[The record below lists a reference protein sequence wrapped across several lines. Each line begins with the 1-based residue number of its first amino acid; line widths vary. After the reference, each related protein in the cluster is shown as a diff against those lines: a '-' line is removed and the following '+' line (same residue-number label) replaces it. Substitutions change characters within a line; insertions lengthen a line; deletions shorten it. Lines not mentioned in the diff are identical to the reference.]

1 MSNTAAL
8 ESEDQI
14 ELRKVA
20 RSLFAKHASEQDVRI
35 WDEEGSYPVD
45 LYREIAALGWYDI
58 VADGPVDGHAGLLA
72 ALCEEIGRGS
82 SDLVA
87 LFNLNLSG
95 IRDLQR
101 WGTPE
106 QQAKY
111 VEPVL
116 RGEGRFSIAVSEPD
130 VGSDAASVSTRA
142 EPVGTEATGHGPA
155 GGGWILNG
163 QKTYCE
169 AAGLPGTV
177 MEVVAKVGDGGRK
190 RDHLAVFLMP
200 VDTPGIEIR
209 RMPALGRNI
218 SGIYE
223 VFLRDVVLPQDALL
237 GEAGQGWQ
245 ILRERLVL
253 ERIMISSGFV
263 GSSSAVIDMT
273 VTYANERE
281 QFGKPI
287 SSYQGVSLPLAEMH
301 IRLDAARCA
310 VRRSAELFDRGVP
323 CEVESTMAKFL
334 CGQIYAESS
343 ALAMQIQGAY
353 GYVRDH
359 TLPMHHSDG
368 IIARVVAGPPS
379 LQLDYVARSMGL
391 RVGA

>member
-1 MSNTAAL
+1 MSTTASL
-8 ESEDQI
+8 ETDDQI
-14 ELRKVA
+14 ELRKTA
-20 RSLFAKHASEQDVRI
+20 RALLAKLAPERDVRI
-35 WDEEGSYPVD
+35 WDEEGSYPVE

-58 VADGPVDGHAGLLA
+58 VAEGAVDGSAGLLT

-106 QQAKY
+106 QQARY
-111 VEPVL
+111 ADPVL
-116 RGEGRFSIAVSEPD
+116 RGDGRFSIAVSEPD

-142 EPVGTEATGHGPA
+142 EARGD
-155 GGGWILNG
+155 GWILNG

-177 MEVVAKVGDGGRK
+177 IELVAKVGDGGRK
-190 RDHLAVFLMP
+190 RDHLAVFLVP
-200 VDTPGIEIR
+200 ADTPGIEIR

-223 VFLRDVVLPQDALL
+223 VFLRDVELPQEALL
-237 GEAGQGWQ
+237 GEVGQGWQ
-245 ILRERLVL
+245 ILKERLVL

-281 QFGKPI
+281 QFGRSI

-301 IRLDAARCA
+301 LRLDAARCA
-310 VRRSAELFDRGVP
+310 VRRTAELFDRGLS

-391 RVGA
+391 RVGS

>member
-1 MSNTAAL
+1 MSTNASL
-8 ESEDQI
+8 ETDDQI
-14 ELRKVA
+14 ELRKTA
-20 RSLFAKHASEQDVRI
+20 RALFAKLAPERQVRI
-35 WDEEGSYPVD
+35 WDEEGSYPVE

-58 VADGPVDGHAGLLA
+58 VADGAVDGSAGLLA

-111 VEPVL
+111 ADPVL
-116 RGEGRFSIAVSEPD
+116 RGDRRFSIAVSEPD
-130 VGSDAASVSTRA
+130 VGSDSASVSTRA
-142 EPVGTEATGHGPA
+142 EA
-155 GGGWILNG
+155 GDDGWILNG

-177 MEVVAKVGDGGRK
+177 MELVAKVGDGGRK
-190 RDHLAVFLMP
+190 RDHLAVFLVP
-200 VDTPGIEIR
+200 ADTPGIEIR

-223 VFLRDVVLPQDALL
+223 VFLRDVKLPQDALL
-237 GEAGQGWQ
+237 GEVGQGWQ
-245 ILRERLVL
+245 ILKERLVL

-281 QFGKPI
+281 QFGRSI

-301 IRLDAARCA
+301 LRLDAARCA
-310 VRRSAELFDRGVP
+310 VRRSAELFDRGLS

-391 RVGA
+391 RVGS

>member
-1 MSNTAAL
+1 MTPTATL
-8 ESEDQI
+8 ESEDQLQ
-14 ELRKVA
+14 LRKTA
-20 RSLFAKHASEQDVRI
+20 RALFAKLAPERDVRI
-35 WDEEGSYPVD
+35 WDEEGSYPVE

-58 VADGPVDGHAGLLA
+58 IAEGGVDGAAGLLT

-95 IRDLQR
+95 LRDLQR
-101 WGTPE
+101 WGTAE
-106 QQAKY
+106 QQTKY
-111 VEPVL
+111 AEPVL
-116 RGEGRFSIAVSEPD
+116 RGESRFSIAVSEPD

-142 EPVGTEATGHGPA
+142 VPA
-155 GGGWILNG
+155 DGGWVLNG

-169 AAGLPGTV
+169 GAGLPGAV
-177 MEVVAKVGDGGRK
+177 MELVAKVGDGGRK
-190 RDHLAVFLMP
+190 RDHLAVFLVP
-200 VDTPGIEIR
+200 ADAPGIELR

-223 VFLRDVVLPQDALL
+223 VFLRDVTLPADALL
-237 GEAGQGWQ
+237 GEVGQGWQ
-245 ILRERLVL
+245 LLKERLVL

-281 QFGKPI
+281 QFGRPI
-287 SSYQGVSLPLAEMH
+287 SSYQGVSLPLAEMNV
-301 IRLDAARCA
+301 RLDAARCA
-310 VRRSAELFDRGVP
+310 VRRSAELFDRGLP

>member
-1 MSNTAAL
+1 MSNTTTL

-14 ELRKVA
+14 ELRKTA
-20 RSLFAKHASEQDVRI
+20 RSLFAKHAPDRDIRV
-35 WDEEGSYPVD
+35 WDEEGSYPVH
-45 LYREIAALGWYDI
+45 LYRQIAALGWYDI
-58 VADGPVDGHAGLLA
+58 VADGPVEGQAGLLA

-111 VEPVL
+111 AEPVL
-116 RGEGRFSIAVSEPD
+116 RGERRFSIAVSEPD
-130 VGSDAASVSTRA
+130 VGSDAASVATQA
-142 EPVGTEATGHGPA
+142 EPASPEDGGPA
-155 GGGWILNG
+155 GGGWIVNG

-169 AAGLPGTV
+169 AAGAPGTV
-177 MEVVAKVGDGGRK
+177 MELVAKVGDGGRK
-190 RDHLAVFLMP
+190 RDHLAVFLVP

-223 VFLRDVVLPQDALL
+223 VFLRDVVLPPDALL
-237 GEAGQGWQ
+237 GEVGQGWK
-245 ILRERLVL
+245 ILKERLVL

-263 GSSSAVIDMT
+263 GSSSTVIDMT

-287 SSYQGVSLPLAEMH
+287 SSYQGVSLPLAEIH

-359 TLPMHHSDG
+359 PLPMHHSDG

-379 LQLDYVARSMGL
+379 LQLDYVARSLGL

>member
-1 MSNTAAL
+1 MSTNASL
-8 ESEDQI
+8 ETDDQI
-14 ELRKVA
+14 ELRKTA
-20 RSLFAKHASEQDVRI
+20 RALFAKLAPEREVRI
-35 WDEEGSYPVD
+35 WDEQGSYPVE

-58 VADGPVDGHAGLLA
+58 VAEGAVDGSAGLLT

-106 QQAKY
+106 QQARY
-111 VEPVL
+111 ADPVL
-116 RGEGRFSIAVSEPD
+116 RGDGRFSIAVSEPD

-142 EPVGTEATGHGPA
+142 EARDD
-155 GGGWILNG
+155 GWILNG

-177 MEVVAKVGDGGRK
+177 MELVAKVGDGGRK
-190 RDHLAVFLMP
+190 RDQLAVFLVP
-200 VDTPGIEIR
+200 VDTPGIEVR

-223 VFLRDVVLPQDALL
+223 VFLRDVNLPHDALL

-245 ILRERLVL
+245 ILKERLVL

-273 VTYANERE
+273 VIYANERE
-281 QFGKPI
+281 QFGRSI

-301 IRLDAARCA
+301 LRLDAARCA
-310 VRRSAELFDRGVP
+310 VRRSAELFDRGLS

-359 TLPMHHSDG
+359 ALPMHHSDG

-391 RVGA
+391 RVGS

>member
-1 MSNTAAL
+1 MTTTVSL
-8 ESEDQI
+8 ETEEQI
-14 ELRKVA
+14 ELRKA
-20 RSLFAKHASEQDVRI
+20 AQALFAKFAPERAVRI
-35 WDEEGSYPVD
+35 WDEEGSYPVE
-45 LYREIAALGWYDI
+45 LYRQIAALGWYDI
-58 VADGPVDGHAGLLA
+58 VAEGAVDGSAGLLA

-101 WGTPE
+101 WGTAE
-106 QQAKY
+106 QRAKY
-111 VEPVL
+111 ADPVL
-116 RGEGRFSIAVSEPD
+116 RGDGRFSIAVSEPD
-130 VGSDAASVSTRA
+130 VGSDSASVSTRA
-142 EPVGTEATGHGPA
+142 EASED
-155 GGGWILNG
+155 GWILNG

-169 AAGLPGTV
+169 AAGVPGTV
-177 MEVVAKVGDGGRK
+177 MELFAKVGDGGRK
-190 RDHLAVFLMP
+190 RDHLAVFLVP
-200 VDTPGIEIR
+200 ADAPGIEIR

-223 VFLRDVVLPQDALL
+223 VFLHDVALPRDALL
-237 GEAGQGWQ
+237 GDVGQGWQ
-245 ILRERLVL
+245 ILKERLVL

-281 QFGKPI
+281 QFGRPI
-287 SSYQGVSLPLAEMH
+287 SSFQGVSLPLAEMH
-301 IRLDAARCA
+301 LRLDAARCA
-310 VRRSAELFDRGVP
+310 VRRSAELFDRGLS
-323 CEVESTMAKFL
+323 CDVESTMAKFL

-359 TLPMHHSDG
+359 TLPMHYSDG

-391 RVGA
+391 RVGS

>member
-1 MSNTAAL
+1 MSTTASL
-8 ESEDQI
+8 ETDDQI
-14 ELRKVA
+14 ELRKTA
-20 RSLFAKHASEQDVRI
+20 RALFAKLAPERDIRI
-35 WDEEGSYPVD
+35 WDEEGSYPVE
-45 LYREIAALGWYDI
+45 LYGEIAALGWYDI
-58 VADGPVDGHAGLLA
+58 VADGDVDGAAGLLA

-95 IRDLQR
+95 IRDLKR

-106 QQAKY
+106 QGAKY

-116 RGEGRFSIAVSEPD
+116 RGEARFSIAVSEPD
-130 VGSDAASVSTRA
+130 VGSDSASVSTRA
-142 EPVGTEATGHGPA
+142 VAEGD
-155 GGGWILNG
+155 GWVING

-169 AAGLPGTV
+169 AAGTPGAV
-177 MEVVAKVGDGGRK
+177 MELLAKVGDGGRK
-190 RDHLAVFLMP
+190 RDHLAVFLVP
-200 VDTPGIEIR
+200 VDSPGIEIR

-223 VFLRDVVLPQDALL
+223 VFLRDVTLPQEALL
-237 GEAGQGWQ
+237 GEVGQGWQ
-245 ILRERLVL
+245 ILKERLVL

-287 SSYQGVSLPLAEMH
+287 SSYQGVSLPLAEMYV
-301 IRLDAARCA
+301 RLDAARCA
-310 VRRSAELFDRGVP
+310 VRRSAELFDHGSTP
-323 CEVESTMAKFL
+323 EVESTMAKFL

-359 TLPMHHSDG
+359 ALPMHHSDG

-391 RVGA
+391 RVGS

>member
-1 MSNTAAL
+1 MSSTTNL

-14 ELRKVA
+14 ELRKTA
-20 RSLFAKHASEQDVRI
+20 RSLFAKHAPERDIRV
-35 WDEEGSYPVD
+35 WDEEGSYPVH

-58 VADGPVDGHAGLLA
+58 VAGDPVEGQAGLLA
-72 ALCEEIGRGS
+72 SLCEEIGRGS

-95 IRDLQR
+95 VWDLQR

-106 QQAKY
+106 QWAKY
-111 VEPVL
+111 AEPVL
-116 RGEGRFSIAVSEPD
+116 RGESRFSIAVSEPD
-130 VGSDAASVSTRA
+130 VGSDAASVSTRGEPA
-142 EPVGTEATGHGPA
+142 E
-155 GGGWILNG
+155 GGWTLNG

-177 MEVVAKVGDGGRK
+177 MELVAKVGDGGRK
-190 RDHLAVFLMP
+190 RDHLAVFLVP
-200 VDTPGIEIR
+200 VDTPGVEIR

-223 VFLRDVVLPQDALL
+223 VFLHDVALPSDALL
-237 GEAGQGWQ
+237 GEVGQGWQ
-245 ILRERLVL
+245 ILKERLVL

-263 GSSSAVIDMT
+263 GSSSAVIDTT

-343 ALAMQIQGAY
+343 ALAMQVQGAY

-359 TLPMHHSDG
+359 ALPMHHSDG

>member
-1 MSNTAAL
+1 MSGNTL

-14 ELRKVA
+14 ELRKTA
-20 RSLFAKHASEQDVRI
+20 RSLFSRHAPERDIRI
-35 WDEEGSYPVD
+35 WDEEGSYPVH
-45 LYREIAALGWYDI
+45 LYQEIAALGWYDI
-58 VADGPVDGHAGLLA
+58 VADGPVDGQAGLLA

-95 IRDLQR
+95 VRDLQR

-106 QQAKY
+106 QRAKY
-111 VEPVL
+111 AEPVL

-142 EPVGTEATGHGPA
+142 EAAE
-155 GGGWILNG
+155 GGWILNG

-169 AAGLPGTV
+169 AAGAPGTV
-177 MEVVAKVGDGGRK
+177 MELVAKVGDGERK
-190 RDHLAVFLMP
+190 RDHLAVFLVP
-200 VDTPGIEIR
+200 VDTPGVEVR

-223 VFLRDVVLPQDALL
+223 VFLRDAVLPQDALL
-237 GEAGQGWQ
+237 GEVGQGWQ
-245 ILRERLVL
+245 ILKERLVL

-281 QFGKPI
+281 QFGRPI
-287 SSYQGVSLPLAEMH
+287 ASYQGVSLPLAEMH

-323 CEVESTMAKFL
+323 CEAESTMAKFL

>member
-1 MSNTAAL
+1 MTSTATL
-8 ESEDQI
+8 ETEEQI
-14 ELRKVA
+14 QLRKTA
-20 RSLFAKHASEQDVRI
+20 RSLFAKLAPEREVRI
-35 WDEEGSYPVD
+35 WDEEGSYPVE

-58 VADGPVDGHAGLLA
+58 VAEGSVDGAAGLLT

-95 IRDLQR
+95 LRDLQR

-106 QQAKY
+106 QWATY
-111 VEPVL
+111 GDPVL

-130 VGSDAASVSTRA
+130 VGSDSANVSTRA
-142 EPVGTEATGHGPA
+142 EAA
-155 GGGWILNG
+155 DGGWLLNG

-169 AAGLPGTV
+169 GAGLPGAV
-177 MEVVAKVGDGGRK
+177 MELVAKVGDGGRK
-190 RDHLAVFLMP
+190 RDQLAVFLVP
-200 VDTPGIEIR
+200 ADTPGIEIR

-223 VFLRDVVLPQDALL
+223 VFLRDVRLPETALL
-237 GEAGQGWQ
+237 GELGQGWR
-245 ILRERLVL
+245 LLSERLVL

-273 VTYANERE
+273 VAYANERE
-281 QFGKPI
+281 QFGRPI
-287 SSYQGVSLPLAEMH
+287 SSFQGVSLPLAEMH
-301 IRLDAARCA
+301 LRLDAARCA
-310 VRRSAELFDRGVP
+310 VRRSAELFDRGLP

-391 RVGA
+391 RVGR

>member
-1 MSNTAAL
+1 MSTTASL
-8 ESEDQI
+8 ETDDQI
-14 ELRKVA
+14 ELRKTA
-20 RSLFAKHASEQDVRI
+20 RALFAKLAPERDVRI
-35 WDEEGSYPVD
+35 WDEEGSYPVE

-58 VADGPVDGHAGLLA
+58 VADGPVDGSAGLLT

-111 VEPVL
+111 AGPVL
-116 RGEGRFSIAVSEPD
+116 RGDGRFSIAVSEPD

-142 EPVGTEATGHGPA
+142 EARDD
-155 GGGWILNG
+155 GWILNG

-177 MEVVAKVGDGGRK
+177 MELVAKVGDGGRK
-190 RDHLAVFLMP
+190 RDHLAVFLVP
-200 VDTPGIEIR
+200 ADTPGIEIR

-223 VFLRDVVLPQDALL
+223 VFLRDVELPQDALL
-237 GEAGQGWQ
+237 GEVGQGWQ
-245 ILRERLVL
+245 ILKERLVL

-281 QFGKPI
+281 QFGRSI

-301 IRLDAARCA
+301 LRLDAARCA
-310 VRRSAELFDRGVP
+310 VRRTAELFDRGLS

-391 RVGA
+391 RVGS

>member
-1 MSNTAAL
+1 
-8 ESEDQI
+8 
-14 ELRKVA
+14 
-20 RSLFAKHASEQDVRI
+20 
-35 WDEEGSYPVD
+35 
-45 LYREIAALGWYDI
+45 
-58 VADGPVDGHAGLLA
+58 
-72 ALCEEIGRGS
+72 
-82 SDLVA
+82 
-87 LFNLNLSG
+87 
-95 IRDLQR
+95 
-101 WGTPE
+101 
-106 QQAKY
+106 
-111 VEPVL
+111 
-116 RGEGRFSIAVSEPD
+116 

-142 EPVGTEATGHGPA
+142 EAGR
-155 GGGWILNG
+155 GGGWVLNG

-169 AAGLPGTV
+169 GAGLPGAV
-177 MEVVAKVGDGGRK
+177 MELVAKVGEGTRK
-190 RDHLAVFLMP
+190 RDHLAVFLVP
-200 VDTPGIEIR
+200 ADSPGIEIR

-223 VFLRDVVLPQDALL
+223 VFLRDVALPEDALL
-237 GEAGQGWQ
+237 GEVGQGWQ
-245 ILRERLVL
+245 ILKERLVL

-287 SSYQGVSLPLAEMH
+287 SSFQGVSLPLAEMN

-310 VRRSAELFDRGVP
+310 VRRSAELFDRGLP

-334 CGQIYAESS
+334 SGQIYAESS

>member
-1 MSNTAAL
+1 MSTTASL
-8 ESEDQI
+8 ETGEQI
-14 ELRKVA
+14 ELRKAA
-20 RSLFAKHASEQDVRI
+20 RALFAKLAPEGAVRI
-35 WDEEGSYPVD
+35 WDEEGSYPVE

-58 VADGPVDGHAGLLA
+58 VAEGAVDGSAGLLA

-111 VEPVL
+111 ADPVL
-116 RGEGRFSIAVSEPD
+116 RGDGRFSIAVSEPD
-130 VGSDAASVSTRA
+130 VGSDSASVSTRA
-142 EPVGTEATGHGPA
+142 EA
-155 GGGWILNG
+155 GEDGWILNG

-177 MEVVAKVGDGGRK
+177 MELVAKVGDGGRK
-190 RDHLAVFLMP
+190 RDHLAVFLVP
-200 VDTPGIEIR
+200 ADTPGIEIR

-223 VFLRDVVLPQDALL
+223 VFLHDVTLPRDALL
-237 GEAGQGWQ
+237 GEVGQGWQ
-245 ILRERLVL
+245 ILKERLVL

-281 QFGKPI
+281 QFGRPI
-287 SSYQGVSLPLAEMH
+287 SSFQGVSLPLAEMH
-301 IRLDAARCA
+301 LRLDAARCA
-310 VRRSAELFDRGVP
+310 VGRSAELFDRGLS
-323 CEVESTMAKFL
+323 CDVESTMAKFL

-359 TLPMHHSDG
+359 TLPMHYSDG

-379 LQLDYVARSMGL
+379 VQLDYVARSMGL
-391 RVGA
+391 RVGS

>member
-1 MSNTAAL
+1 
-8 ESEDQI
+8 
-14 ELRKVA
+14 
-20 RSLFAKHASEQDVRI
+20 
-35 WDEEGSYPVD
+35 
-45 LYREIAALGWYDI
+45 
-58 VADGPVDGHAGLLA
+58 
-72 ALCEEIGRGS
+72 
-82 SDLVA
+82 

-111 VEPVL
+111 ADPVL
-116 RGEGRFSIAVSEPD
+116 RGDGRFSIAVSEPD

-142 EPVGTEATGHGPA
+142 EA
-155 GGGWILNG
+155 GDDGWILNG

-169 AAGLPGTV
+169 AAGRPGTV
-177 MEVVAKVGDGGRK
+177 MELVAKVGDGGRK
-190 RDHLAVFLMP
+190 RDHLAVFLVP

-223 VFLRDVVLPQDALL
+223 VFLRDVKLPHDSLL
-237 GEAGQGWQ
+237 GQAGQGWQ
-245 ILRERLVL
+245 ILKERLVL

-281 QFGKPI
+281 QFGRSI

-301 IRLDAARCA
+301 LRLDAARCA
-310 VRRSAELFDRGVP
+310 VRRSAELFDRGLS

-391 RVGA
+391 RVGS

>member
-1 MSNTAAL
+1 MTTTPSSL
-8 ESEDQI
+8 ETTDQV
-14 ELRKVA
+14 ELRKTA
-20 RSLFAKHASEQDVRI
+20 RAMFAKLAPERDVRI
-35 WDEEGSYPVD
+35 WDEEGSYPVE

-58 VADGPVDGHAGLLA
+58 VAEGAVDGTAGLLT

-111 VEPVL
+111 AGPVL

-142 EPVGTEATGHGPA
+142 EA
-155 GGGWILNG
+155 GDGGWILNG

-169 AAGLPGTV
+169 GAGLPGAV
-177 MEVVAKVGDGGRK
+177 MELVAKVGDGDRK
-190 RDHLAVFLMP
+190 RDHLAVFLVP
-200 VDTPGIEIR
+200 ADTPGLEIR

-223 VFLRDVVLPQDALL
+223 VFLRDVKLPQDALL
-237 GEAGQGWQ
+237 GEVGQGWQ
-245 ILRERLVL
+245 ILKERLVL

-273 VTYANERE
+273 ITYANERE
-281 QFGKPI
+281 QFGHPI
-287 SSYQGVSLPLAEMH
+287 SSYQGVSLPLAEMYL
-301 IRLDAARCA
+301 RLDAARCA
-310 VRRSAELFDRGVP
+310 VRRSAELFDRGLS

-391 RVGA
+391 RVGS

>member
-1 MSNTAAL
+1 MTGTATL
-8 ESEDQI
+8 ESEEQI
-14 ELRKVA
+14 QLRKTA
-20 RSLFAKHASEQDVRI
+20 RSLFAKLAPERDVRI
-35 WDEEGSYPVD
+35 WDEEGSYPFE

-58 VADGPVDGHAGLLA
+58 VADGAVDGAAGLLI

-95 IRDLQR
+95 LRDLQR
-101 WGTPE
+101 WGTAE
-106 QQAKY
+106 HWARY
-111 VEPVL
+111 GAPVV

-130 VGSDAASVSTRA
+130 VGSDAASVATRA
-142 EPVGTEATGHGPA
+142 ETAEN
-155 GGGWILNG
+155 GWVLNG

-169 AAGLPGTV
+169 GAGLPGAV
-177 MEVVAKVGDGGRK
+177 MELVAKVGDGGRK
-190 RDHLAVFLMP
+190 RDHLAVFLVP
-200 VDTPGIEIR
+200 ADTPGIEIR

-223 VFLRDVVLPQDALL
+223 VFLRDVRLPETALL
-237 GEAGQGWQ
+237 GEVGQGWQ
-245 ILRERLVL
+245 ILKERLVL
-253 ERIMISSGFV
+253 ERIMISSGFI

-273 VTYANERE
+273 VAYANERE

-287 SSYQGVSLPLAEMH
+287 SSFQGVSLPLAEMNV
-301 IRLDAARCA
+301 RLDAARCA
-310 VRRSAELFDRGVP
+310 VRRSAELFDRGLP

-334 CGQIYAESS
+334 SGQIYAESS

>member
-1 MSNTAAL
+1 MSNTATL
-8 ESEDQI
+8 ESPDQI
-14 ELRKVA
+14 ELRKTA
-20 RSLFAKHASEQDVRI
+20 RALFAKLAPERDVRI
-35 WDEEGSYPVD
+35 WDEEGTYPVE

-58 VADGPVDGHAGLLA
+58 VADGPVEGSAGLLA

-111 VEPVL
+111 AEPVL
-116 RGEGRFSIAVSEPD
+116 RGTGRFSIAVSEPD
-130 VGSDAASVSTRA
+130 VGSDAASVATRA
-142 EPVGTEATGHGPA
+142 EAVDD
-155 GGGWILNG
+155 GWVLNG

-169 AAGLPGTV
+169 GAGLPGAV
-177 MEVVAKVGDGGRK
+177 MELIAKVGDGGRK
-190 RDHLAVFLMP
+190 RDHLAVFLVP
-200 VDTPGIEIR
+200 ADSPGIEIR

-223 VFLRDVVLPQDALL
+223 VFLRDVKLPHDALL
-237 GEAGQGWQ
+237 GNVGQGWQ
-245 ILRERLVL
+245 ILKERLVL

-263 GSSSAVIDMT
+263 GSSAAVIDMT
-273 VTYANERE
+273 ISYANERE
-281 QFGKPI
+281 QFGRAI
-287 SSYQGVSLPLAEMH
+287 SSYQGVSLPLAEMYV
-301 IRLDAARCA
+301 RLDAARCA
-310 VRRSAELFDRGVP
+310 VRRSAELFDRDVP

-334 CGQIYAESS
+334 SGQIYAESS

-359 TLPMHHSDG
+359 ALPMHHSDG

-391 RVGA
+391 RVGS

>member
-1 MSNTAAL
+1 MSDTATL
-8 ESEDQI
+8 ETDDQV
-14 ELRKVA
+14 ELRRTA
-20 RSLFAKHASEQDVRI
+20 RALFAKQAPERDVRI
-35 WDEEGSYPVD
+35 WDEEGSYPGS
-45 LYREIAALGWYDI
+45 LYEEIARLGWYDI
-58 VADGPVDGHAGLLA
+58 VADGPIDGTAGLLTS
-72 ALCEEIGRGS
+72 LCEEIGRSS

-106 QQAKY
+106 QQARY
-111 VEPVL
+111 AAPVL

-130 VGSDAASVSTRA
+130 VGSDAASVVTRA
-142 EPVGTEATGHGPA
+142 EPVRTGEA
-155 GGGWILNG
+155 GWILTG

-169 AAGLPGTV
+169 GAGLPGAV
-177 MEVVAKVGDGGRK
+177 MEVLAKVGDGGRK
-190 RDHLAVFLMP
+190 RDHLAVFLVP
-200 VDTPGIEIR
+200 VDSPGVEVR

-223 VFLRDVVLPQDALL
+223 VFLENVALPADALL
-237 GEAGQGWQ
+237 GEVGQGWQ
-245 ILRERLVL
+245 ILKERLVL

-273 VTYANERE
+273 VAYANERE
-281 QFGKPI
+281 QFGRTI

-301 IRLDAARCA
+301 VRLDAARCA
-310 VRRSAELFDRGVP
+310 VRRSADLFDRGLP
-323 CEVESTMAKFL
+323 CEVESTMAKYL
-334 CGQIYAESS
+334 CGQLYAESS
-343 ALAMQIQGAY
+343 ALAVQIQGAY

-359 TLPMHHSDG
+359 ALPMHHSDG

-391 RVGA
+391 RVGS

>member
-1 MSNTAAL
+1 MSNT
-8 ESEDQI
+8 ESHESADQL
-14 ELRKVA
+14 ELRRTA
-20 RSLFAKHASEQDVRI
+20 RALFAKLAPERDIRI
-35 WDEEGSYPVD
+35 WDEEGTYPAD

-58 VADGPVDGHAGLLA
+58 VADGPIEGTAGLLT

-95 IRDLQR
+95 VRDLQR

-106 QQAKY
+106 QQLTY
-111 VEPVL
+111 SGPVL
-116 RGEGRFSIAVSEPD
+116 RGEGRFSVAVSEPD
-130 VGSDAASVSTRA
+130 VGSDAASVVTRA
-142 EPVGTEATGHGPA
+142 EADGS
-155 GGGWILNG
+155 GGWVLNG

-169 AAGLPGTV
+169 GAGIPGTV
-177 MEVVAKVGDGGRK
+177 MELVAKVGDGGRK
-190 RDHLAVFLMP
+190 RDQLAVFLVP
-200 VDTPGIEIR
+200 ADTPGIEIR

-223 VFLRDVVLPQDALL
+223 VFLRDVHLPSDALL
-237 GEAGQGWQ
+237 GEPGQGWE
-245 ILRERLVL
+245 ILKQRLVL

-273 VTYANERE
+273 VEYANERE
-281 QFGKPI
+281 QFGRPI
-287 SSYQGVSLPLAEMH
+287 ASYQGVSLPLAEMH

-310 VRRSAELFDRGVP
+310 VRRSADLFDRGLP

-359 TLPMHHSDG
+359 ALPMHHSDG

-379 LQLDYVARSMGL
+379 LQLDYVARSIGL
-391 RVGA
+391 RVGK